1 MLLLW
6 LLSFKGLFMKNKG
19 RGGVS
24 LTVCAAFIS
33 EHKTS
38 RLSWK
43 RLDRNKR
50 ALERDVWKK
59 VNKGTKEERD

>member
-1 MLLLW
+1 
-6 LLSFKGLFMKNKG
+6 MKNKG